1 MTNKCLPFYVMG
13 TRELFRLNLGY
24 GNYLNFVGVF
34 WGLKRVVNNAWFLL
48 AALAILT
55 ALGIKVEEHVE
66 KF

>member
-1 MTNKCLPFYVMG
+1 MPAILCNGNKRAVQ
-13 TRELFRLNLGY
+13 TVNIGY

-66 KF
+66 NF